1 MNYETSEDVS
11 LQSALLAP
19 GRRFRV
25 HPTVGRTLADPTI
38 RIAGSLLVVVALLAV
53 LAPVLGLKDPSAQD
67 LYAVRIGPS
76 ATHWLGTDSLGRDTF
91 SRVIYGARVSLLV
104 GFVSVSVSLAIGV
117 PFGLLSGFVGGFIDT
132 VIMRFIDVVMA
143 VPGILLAI
151 AIITTMG
158 NGVINAM
165 LAIGFIFAPGYARLV
180 RSEALAARSLDYVSA
195 SRSLGASPARLMLV
209 HVFPATVPS
218 LIVQSSLGIAFA
230 ILTEAGLSF
239 LGLGV
244 RPPTPSW
251 GSMLQTGYPFV
262 RTAPSLVLS
271 PGAAIFVT
279 VLAFNVFGDALR
291 DVLDPRLRNRGG
303 AR

>member
-1 MNYETSEDVS
+1 MSHESTEDFTLAPALALPASRFHIHPTVARTLS
-11 LQSALLAP
+11 DPTIRVAGGVLVIIAVLALLAP
-19 GRRFRV
+19 
-25 HPTVGRTLADPTI
+25 L
-38 RIAGSLLVVVALLAV
+38 
-53 LAPVLGLKDPSAQD
+53 LGLQDPSAQD
-67 LYAVRIGPS
+67 LYAVRAGPS
-76 ATHWLGTDSLGRDTF
+76 AGHWLGTDSLGRDTF
-91 SRVIYGARVSLLV
+91 SRVIYGARISLLV
-104 GFVSVSVSLAIGV
+104 GVVAVVVSLAIGV
-117 PFGLLSGFVGGFIDT
+117 PFGLLSGFVGGFVDT
-132 VIMRFIDVVMA
+132 ALMRFVDVVMA

-158 NGVINAM
+158 NGLVNAM
-165 LAIGFIFAPGYARLV
+165 LAIGFISAPGYARLV
-180 RSEALAARSLDYVSA
+180 RSEALVARSLDYVSA
-195 SRSLGASPARLMLV
+195 SRSLGAGPLRLMLM

-262 RTAPSLVLS
+262 RTAPALVLS
-271 PGAAIFVT
+271 PGVAIFVT

-291 DVLDPRLRNRGG
+291 DVLDPRLRNRSG